1 MRRAKPRFSRLCLVV
16 VVTLLM
22 TGLAQSASQLVT
34 FQFVNTEY
42 KDVFQTLGEI
52 AGLNVLVDKSV
63 TGTGSFSFHD
73 IDLQEAL
80 QLVAQA
86 SGADYLIKDNTL
98 LVAAAERMAVFQE
111 SQLYYVYTKHI
122 APQKL
127 IPVLAMFM
135 PEDNIYA
142 DNENSLLVLYGSSD
156 QLQKARDAVSQ
167 LDVPAKRAY
176 HQQE

>member
-63 TGTGSFSFHD
+63 TGTGSF
-73 IDLQEAL
+73 
-80 QLVAQA
+80 AQTSIFRKRCSWWSA
-86 SGADYLIKDNTL
+86 SGADHLIRQH
-98 LVAAAERMAVFQE
+98 ASGRAAERGRVSGA
-111 SQLYYVYTKHI
+111 
-122 APQKL
+122 
-127 IPVLAMFM
+127 
-135 PEDNIYA
+135 
-142 DNENSLLVLYGSSD
+142 SSTMSTQTHRRKTD
-156 QLQKARDAVSQ
+156 SRSCHVHAGR
-167 LDVPAKRAY
+167 
-176 HQQE
+176 